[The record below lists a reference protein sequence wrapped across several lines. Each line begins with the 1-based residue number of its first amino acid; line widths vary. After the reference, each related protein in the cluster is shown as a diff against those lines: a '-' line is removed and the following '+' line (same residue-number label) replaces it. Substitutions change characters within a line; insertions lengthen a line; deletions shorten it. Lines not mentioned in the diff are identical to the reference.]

1 MNKIIFV
8 VIADRE
14 ITFYCELASILTK
27 KYNMNIEFLS
37 FYEPKEKI
45 LKKNFKVVSFYQFLK
60 INNRKINIDKDVIFH
75 ESVTFGISNKKKLE
89 EKYKSY
95 LDTLIYIYKPYKE
108 NLIFIHELGGWIA
121 PQTVKQM
128 AIELGHKNVFL
139 EPSFFKGKLDF
150 LINRNKFFGR
160 KYLKINDYSLKEIK
174 NFYEIYQKQFLNKG
188 KYIIPEKDIHNFKSI
203 KIQRLF
209 NFTNLI
215 KILYKFIQKNL
226 LKKNFEYQHYLNY
239 IKRYFIMLVNKKRL
253 EKLYTDKVNY
263 SEKKKYIFYPIHFSL
278 DFSITIRAKQYFN
291 QIKLIE
297 KILDVLPSNTILLIK
312 EHPVSAGLFKYHEIS
327 TLIKKNKNLK
337 IINPYKNIYEFL
349 HLIDLVIT
357 INSKV
362 GFEAIL
368 SKIKTICLSD
378 SFYFDFVDSEY
389 NNISKIGISSN
400 LNNDDDYNQEQLD
413 MLKFKYYNNLIDGE
427 LYVNDSDNLSKLAI
441 SLNKLTNLIFND
453 FSKY

>member
-95 LDTLIYIYKPYKE
+95 LETLIYIYKPYKE

-174 NFYEIYQKQFLNKG
+174 KFYEIYQKQFLNKG

-209 NFTNLI
+209 NF
-215 KILYKFIQKNL
+215 
-226 LKKNFEYQHYLNY
+226 
-239 IKRYFIMLVNKKRL
+239 
-253 EKLYTDKVNY
+253 
-263 SEKKKYIFYPIHFSL
+263 
-278 DFSITIRAKQYFN
+278 
-291 QIKLIE
+291 IKL
-297 KILDVLPSNTILLIK
+297 
-312 EHPVSAGLFKYHEIS
+312 A
-327 TLIKKNKNLK
+327 
-337 IINPYKNIYEFL
+337 
-349 HLIDLVIT
+349 
-357 INSKV
+357 
-362 GFEAIL
+362 
-368 SKIKTICLSD
+368 
-378 SFYFDFVDSEY
+378 
-389 NNISKIGISSN
+389 
-400 LNNDDDYNQEQLD
+400 QL
-413 MLKFKYYNNLIDGE
+413 
-427 LYVNDSDNLSKLAI
+427 
-441 SLNKLTNLIFND
+441 
-453 FSKY
+453 